1 MWRLSQIVKKESQA
15 RVCNC
20 VSHLQ
25 TRFHSS
31 PYVALVTTNKA
42 LASQTG
48 STLGTLFDLLGF
60 LLYSLHSIF
69 VIVCYFSNHVFIT
82 LNTC

>member
-20 VSHLQ
+20 ISHLQ

-31 PYVALVTTNKA
+31 PYVAPVTTNKA
-42 LASQTG
+42 LVSQAG
-48 STLGTLFDLLGF
+48 ATLGTLFDLPGLF
-60 LLYSLHSIF
+60 
-69 VIVCYFSNHVFIT
+69 T
-82 LNTC
+82 L